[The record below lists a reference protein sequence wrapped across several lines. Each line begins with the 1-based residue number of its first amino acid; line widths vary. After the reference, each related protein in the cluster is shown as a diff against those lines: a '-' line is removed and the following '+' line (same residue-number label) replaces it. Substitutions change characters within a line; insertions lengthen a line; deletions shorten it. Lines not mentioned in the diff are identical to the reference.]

1 MILKAKHNFFLYP
14 FFQKYAIWKI
24 GRNFHQVVINSDVK
38 DNGLPIIALSNHIS
52 WWDGFWVEYL
62 NLKLFKRKFHFM
74 MLESQLKKLRFFNYV
89 GGYSVS
95 KKSKSIFE
103 TINYSRNLLADKRN
117 FILLFPQG
125 EIESIYNQSIK
136 FEKGIE
142 RIVDGMQNKVQM
154 IFLVNMVDYF
164 SNPKPSLYMNLKS
177 YNSTDFSY
185 KAIEVAYIS
194 FFSQCVENQLQN
206 KQVL

>member
-14 FFQKYAIWKI
+14 FFQNYAIWKI
-24 GRNFHQVVINSDVK
+24 RRNFHEVVINSDIK
-38 DNGLPIIALSNHIS
+38 DNGLPIITLANHFS

-103 TINYSRNLLADKRN
+103 TINYTRNLLSDEKN
-117 FILLFPQG
+117 FILIFPQG

-136 FEKGIE
+136 FEKGLE
-142 RIVDGMQNKVQM
+142 RIVDGMQDKVQLL
-154 IFLVNMVDYF
+154 FLVNMIDYF
-164 SNPKPSLYMNLKS
+164 SNPKPTLSINVKGYS
-177 YNSTDFSY
+177 SSDFSLS
-185 KAIEVAYIS
+185 AIEGAYVS
-194 FFSQCVENQLQN
+194 FFNQCVENQLQN
-206 KQVL
+206 K